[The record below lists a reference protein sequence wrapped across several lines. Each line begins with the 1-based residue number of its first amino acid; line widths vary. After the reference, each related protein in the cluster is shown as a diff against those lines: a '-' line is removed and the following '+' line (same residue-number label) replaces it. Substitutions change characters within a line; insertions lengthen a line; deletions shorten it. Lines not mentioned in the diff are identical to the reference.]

1 MFSINVTKNVIIM
14 SLGSFFGQFSGTE
27 FFWGFIII
35 IAGILILIYFL
46 SGIRIIKEWERA
58 PVLRLGRY
66 LGLKGP
72 GVIWILPG
80 IDKIPSIVSTR
91 IQTYSFRS
99 EQSLT
104 RDNVPVSIDAVLF
117 FRVIDVEKTILEVEQ
132 YQSATQWVAQTT
144 LREVTGQVELDEL
157 LAEREKIA
165 HHMQELVDEKTEN
178 WGIKIMSVEIR
189 DVVVPAR
196 LQEAISRQAEAE
208 RERRARITLSQAEKE
223 AAKGMIDAANQYIEN
238 PTAMEL
244 RWINLLF
251 EAATEGGATIM
262 LIPANIPIAGFTS
275 GSEERSGTGFPT
287 LGTFGVKPLPI
298 KKKKKED
305 ESE

>member
-1 MFSINVTKNVIIM
+1 MKM
-14 SLGSFFGQFSGTE
+14 SSLNFFGQAIPDIFLGV
-27 FFWGFIII
+27 III
-35 IAGILILIYFL
+35 IAFFLVLIYFL
-46 SGIRIIKEWERA
+46 SGIRVVKEWERA

-66 LGLKGP
+66 TGLRGP
-72 GVIWILPG
+72 GIFWIIPG
-80 IDKIPSIVSTR
+80 IDKIPNIISTR

-117 FRVIDVEKTILEVEQ
+117 FRVVDVEKTILEVEQ

-144 LREVTGQVELDEL
+144 LREVTGQVELDEV

-165 HHMQELVDEKTEN
+165 HHMQELVDEKTTG

-189 DVVVPAR
+189 DVVVPGR

-223 AAKGMIDAANQYIEN
+223 AAKGMIEAANQYKDN
-238 PTAMEL
+238 PAAMEL

-262 LIPANIPIAGFTS
+262 LIPANIPIAGF
-275 GSEERSGTGFPT
+275 SGTGGKGSGSGLPPV
-287 LGTFGVKPLPI
+287 GVYGVKPLPI
-298 KKKKKED
+298 EKKKKED
-305 ESE
+305 SE

>member
-1 MFSINVTKNVIIM
+1 M
-14 SLGSFFGQFSGTE
+14 SSLNFFGQGIDEVFLGI
-27 FFWGFIII
+27 FVI
-35 IAGILILIYFL
+35 IAFILVIIYLL
-46 SGIRIIKEWERA
+46 SGIRVVKEWERA

-66 LGLKGP
+66 TGLRGP
-72 GVIWILPG
+72 GIFWIIPG
-80 IDKIPSIVSTR
+80 IDKIPSIISTR

-132 YQSATQWVAQTT
+132 YQAATQWVAQTT
-144 LREVTGQVELDEL
+144 LREVTGQAELDEV

-189 DVVVPAR
+189 DVVVPGR

-223 AAKGMIDAANQYIEN
+223 AAKGMIEAANQYADN
-238 PTAMEL
+238 PAAMEL

-262 LIPANIPIAGFTS
+262 LIPANIPIAGFSGRIEGGS
-275 GSEERSGTGFPT
+275 GSGLPPVGVY
-287 LGTFGVKPLPI
+287 GVKPLPV
-298 KKKKKED
+298 KKKKEEEED
-305 ESE
+305 

>member
-1 MFSINVTKNVIIM
+1 MIYNT
-14 SLGSFFGQFSGTE
+14 FFGQQIFGMDP
-27 FFWGFIII
+27 FLFIVVVMAI
-35 IAGILILIYFL
+35 ILIFIYL
-46 SGIRIIKEWERA
+46 ASGIRVVKEWERA

-66 LGLKGP
+66 TGLRGP
-72 GVIWILPG
+72 GIFWIIPG
-80 IDKIPSIVSTR
+80 IDKIPSIISTR

-189 DVVVPAR
+189 DVVVPGR

-223 AAKGMIDAANQYIEN
+223 AAEGMIEAANKYIAN

-262 LIPANIPIAGFTS
+262 LVPANIPIAGFSSEIGGGSS
-275 GSEERSGTGFPT
+275 GGIPPVGAY
-287 LGTFGVKPLPI
+287 GIKKLPI
-298 KKKKKED
+298 EKKKKE
-305 ESE
+305 ETEE

>member
-1 MFSINVTKNVIIM
+1 MIFQT
-14 SLGSFFGQFSGTE
+14 FFGQGII
-27 FFWGFIII
+27 GLDPILFIFVV
-35 IAGILILIYFL
+35 IAIILIVIYFL
-46 SGIRIIKEWERA
+46 SGIRIVKEWERA

-66 LGLKGP
+66 TGLRGP
-72 GVIWILPG
+72 GIFWIIPG
-80 IDKIPSIVSTR
+80 IDKIPQIVTTR

-117 FRVIDVEKTILEVEQ
+117 FRVVDVEKTILEVEQ

-144 LREVTGQVELDEL
+144 LREVTGQAELDEV

-165 HHMQELVDEKTEN
+165 RHMQELVDEKTEN
-178 WGIKIMSVEIR
+178 WGIKIISVEIR
-189 DVVVPAR
+189 DVVVPGR

-223 AAKGMIDAANQYIEN
+223 AAKGMIEAANQYAGN
-238 PTAMEL
+238 PAAMQL

-251 EAATEGGATIM
+251 EAATEGNATIM
-262 LIPANIPIAGFTS
+262 LIPANIPIAGFQTGGG
-275 GSEERSGTGFPT
+275 GSEGSGGGLPPI
-287 LGTFGVKPLPI
+287 GVYGVEPLPI
-298 KKKKKED
+298 KKKAKED
-305 ESE
+305 TD

>member
-1 MFSINVTKNVIIM
+1 M
-14 SLGSFFGQFSGTE
+14 SLAQAGSGINEMLFFFAIIGI
-27 FFWGFIII
+27 FF
-35 IAGILILIYFL
+35 ILIYIL
-46 SGIRIIKEWERA
+46 SGLRIIKEWERA

-66 LGLKGP
+66 TGLKGP
-72 GVIWILPG
+72 GLFWIIPG
-80 IDKIPSIVSTR
+80 IDKIPQIVTTR

-104 RDNVPVSIDAVLF
+104 KDNVPVSIDAVLF
-117 FRVIDVEKTILEVEQ
+117 FKVIDVEKTILEVEY
-132 YQSATQWVAQTT
+132 YQAATQWVAQTT

-165 HHMQELVDEKTEN
+165 AHMGEIVDEKTEH

-189 DVVVPAR
+189 DVVIPGR

-223 AAKGMIDAANQYIEN
+223 AAKGMIEAAEQYAKS
-238 PTAMEL
+238 PHAMEL

-262 LIPANIPIAGFTS
+262 LVPTNIPTAGFSFGGSS
-275 GSEERSGTGFPT
+275 GGTGLPPI
-287 LGTFGVKPLPI
+287 GMFGMKPLKAE
-298 KKKKKED
+298 KKD
-305 ESE
+305 ESNK

>member
-1 MFSINVTKNVIIM
+1 MELMNFFAQSDGLDIM
-14 SLGSFFGQFSGTE
+14 LPFFAIFG
-27 FFWGFIII
+27 
-35 IAGILILIYFL
+35 AILILIYLL
-46 SGIRIIKEWERA
+46 SGIKIIKEWERA

-66 LGLKGP
+66 QGLKGP
-72 GVIWILPG
+72 GIFWIIPG
-80 IDKIPSIVSTR
+80 IDKIPSIISTR

-104 RDNVPVSIDAVLF
+104 RDNVPVTIDAVLF
-117 FRVIDVEKTILEVEQ
+117 FKVVDVEKTVLEVEH

-144 LREVTGQVELDEL
+144 LREVTGQVELDEV

-165 HHMQELVDEKTEN
+165 HHMQEIVDEKTEM

-189 DVVVPAR
+189 DVVVPNR

-223 AAKGMIDAANQYIEN
+223 AAKGMIEAAEQYATS
-238 PTAMEL
+238 PHAMEL

-262 LIPANIPIAGFTS
+262 LVPANIPIAGFS
-275 GSEERSGTGFPT
+275 NMGSTGGGSSDGNLPPV
-287 LGTFGVKPLPI
+287 GVFGMKPLPM
-298 KKKKKED
+298 KEKKKE
-305 ESE
+305 SEE